1 MLELGGWRK
10 DGVMMMWRCWR
21 LLTRAVQQM
30 VGVVV
35 GPACVEATGR
45 RVTSAASLS
54 HQASASLP
62 ANHVAQVLARS
73 LKLTCA
79 LTHGV
84 DEGEGFYS
92 VLST

>member
-1 MLELGGWRK
+1 MEEGWCDDDVEVLEASDTGGAA
-10 DGVMMMWRCWR
+10 DGW
-21 LLTRAVQQM
+21 
-30 VGVVV
+30 
-35 GPACVEATGR
+35 GR
-45 RVTSAASLS
+45 GQTCLRQGNPSLS

-84 DEGEGFYS
+84 DEGEGFYC